1 MYYAEMF
8 SREIKPS
15 KARIMGVFFMKIRI
29 PLKRIA
35 MTLTSVMMFITVF
48 SLNDIVEGAGT
59 LNEQM
64 LREEQGSQKSVYA
77 DNDIKEWWKADLSAY
92 NDSLA
97 LVGYED
103 APKVIKEAAVETTV
117 TTVAETETPVTTT
130 QPAITTRQVP
140 AETQPPIVAVS
151 AGEFAFTT
159 YGYGHGVGLS
169 QNGANSY
176 AIYGGYNYHEI
187 LKHYYPG
194 ITIKNTG
201 TAATEQIT
209 VDGVTG
215 SVMDLLPQVV
225 NYEIGSSMS
234 FEAIKAQAVAA
245 YTYIKYNGNSG
256 RDLRMKGGVSQTVI
270 DACAAV
276 LGEACYYNGSY
287 ALTMFYASSGGYTAS
302 CKDVFVA
309 NLPYL
314 TSTACEYDA
323 SVDGHYG
330 TVRVMS
336 SSSVKEKLESSLG
349 IQLSGDPNNWI
360 SIVEGDGGYAA
371 YVVVD
376 GQVTV
381 KGNTFRS
388 YLGLKS
394 PKFTYTFT
402 S

>member
-1 MYYAEMF
+1 
-8 SREIKPS
+8 
-15 KARIMGVFFMKIRI
+15 MKIRI
-29 PLKRIA
+29 PLKCIA
-35 MTLTSVMMFITVF
+35 MTMASVMLFVTVF
-48 SLNDIVEGAGT
+48 SMVDIVEGAGT
-59 LNEQM
+59 LNEQT
-64 LREEQGSQKSVYA
+64 LSKEQGSQKGAYA
-77 DNDIKEWWKADLSAY
+77 DNDVREWWKADLSAY
-92 NDSLA
+92 DDSLA

-103 APKVIKEAAVETTV
+103 APKVAKAVTETAI
-117 TTVAETETPVTTT
+117 TTVAETEAVVETAKPE
-130 QPAITTRQVP
+130 ITTIQAPV
-140 AETQPPIVAVS
+140 ATAPPVVAVA

-159 YGYGHGVGLS
+159 YGYGHGVGMS
-169 QNGANSY
+169 QNGANNY
-176 AIYGGYNYHEI
+176 ARYGGYNHQQI
-187 LKHYYPG
+187 LQHYYPG
-194 ITIKNTG
+194 ITIANTG

-215 SVMDLLPQVV
+215 SVMELLPQVV

-256 RDLRMKGGVSQTVI
+256 RDLRMNGGASQTVI

-287 ALTMFYASSGGYTAS
+287 ALTMFYASSGGSTAS

-323 SVDGHYG
+323 SSDGHYG
-330 TVRVMS
+330 TVKVMS
-336 SSSVKEKLESSLG
+336 SGTVKEKLESRLG
-349 IQLSGDPNNWI
+349 IKLSGDPNNWI

-381 KGNTFRS
+381 KGNTFRT

-394 PKFTYTFT
+394 PKFAYTFA
-402 S
+402 